1 MKYIDFAEKFKDFP
15 VINIADV
22 KTAFSDF
29 NPRRIYE
36 WQKAGYI
43 KKVARNFYTF
53 TNKTLS
59 GDEMCFVGNKLRE
72 PSYLSMEYALNYYSL
87 IPEAVFLFT
96 SITTKKTASFEA
108 SIGNFNY
115 KSVKNSLFFGYVL
128 KGQEK
133 VKYKMA
139 EPEKAI
145 LDFLYLRSDIKN
157 ENDIEELR
165 INADVFR
172 EIISPDKLNE
182 YLAVFQ
188 SPALT
193 RKVSLLNEYI
203 QKNA

>member
-1 MKYIDFAEKFKDFP
+1 MKYIDFVEKFKDFP

-22 KTAFSDF
+22 KTMFSDF
-29 NPRRIYE
+29 DHRRIYE

-43 KKVARNFYTF
+43 KKIVRNFYAF
-53 TNKTLS
+53 TNKTINS
-59 GDEMCFVGNKLRE
+59 EEICFIGNKLRE
-72 PSYLSMEYALNYYSL
+72 PSYISMEYALNHYSL

-96 SITTKKTASFEA
+96 SITTKKTALFKTA
-108 SIGNFNY
+108 IGNFNY
-115 KSVKNSLFFGYVL
+115 QSVKKSLFFGYIL
-128 KGQEK
+128 KGQGK
-133 VKYKMA
+133 LKYKIA

-165 INADVFR
+165 INVDIFK
-172 EIISPDKLNE
+172 EIISEDKLYE
-182 YLAVFQ
+182 YLAIFQ

-193 RKVSLLNEYI
+193 RKVTLLNEYI